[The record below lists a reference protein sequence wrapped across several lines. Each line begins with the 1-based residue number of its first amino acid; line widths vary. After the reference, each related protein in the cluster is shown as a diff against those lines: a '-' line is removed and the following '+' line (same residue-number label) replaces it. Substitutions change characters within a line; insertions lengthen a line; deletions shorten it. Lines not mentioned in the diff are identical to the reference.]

1 MRKKLKTKMR
11 VVALTGIIMSTT
23 LSTSV
28 YAVDNYYYKK
38 LKNYEITSVDDSS
51 IVVNSGNITEKIT
64 VIENNNMRKITIY
77 NTNTGGENY
86 LIFNKADNSIYS
98 SITDKTTFIE
108 EQDSNITTYADRHYS
123 TVFISY
129 AEFKNSIGNTAT
141 VGGVLGLILAK
152 VPGAQAAGGV
162 IGTISTLVGGGSLF
176 IPNDSK
182 HGLKFGIETV
192 KRYRYRLGKRHVY
205 RIDKYITSVSRY

>member
-1 MRKKLKTKMR
+1 MLKFSIINKKNNR
-11 VVALTGIIMSTT
+11 GI
-23 LSTSV
+23 V
-28 YAVDNYYYKK
+28 
-38 LKNYEITSVDDSS
+38 NYE
-51 IVVNSGNITEKIT
+51 K
-64 VIENNNMRKITIY
+64 K
-77 NTNTGGENY
+77 
-86 LIFNKADNSIYS
+86 
-98 SITDKTTFIE
+98 
-108 EQDSNITTYADRHYS
+108 
-123 TVFISY
+123 
-129 AEFKNSIGNTAT
+129 FKNSIGNTVT

-192 KRYRYRLGKRHVY
+192 KRYRYRLGKRRVY